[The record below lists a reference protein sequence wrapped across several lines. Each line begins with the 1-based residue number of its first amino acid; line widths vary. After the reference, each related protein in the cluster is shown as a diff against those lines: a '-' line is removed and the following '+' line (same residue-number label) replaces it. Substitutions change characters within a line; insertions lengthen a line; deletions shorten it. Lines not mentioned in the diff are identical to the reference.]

1 MRENQERPTS
11 SRPEPPPWFLSER
24 DHLSDSEVIVAVFRT
39 VLVLVILFAPSINQ
53 TYRFSPLAT
62 AGVIL
67 ASLYSLAAAIALY
80 RHFSFRF
87 QRPLVLI
94 VDMFLLT
101 FLIYFGGV
109 SKDPTQPHR
118 SQLFSLYQLLVIV
131 AAIWFKVAGA
141 LITAAVAS
149 FTYLLVLMLKQA
161 MDPWGPEFIE
171 LLSAQIPILF
181 LVAMLSGYLAE
192 AWDRERQRRLDA
204 QRELADY
211 RRNLELARDIQEIL
225 LPTSLPTLSGLDIGF
240 RWRMAEVAGGDY
252 YDVLQLPHNEVGFC
266 IADVAGKSTR
276 GQLRLPMFKFGLRA
290 CAHIYRTPAHTL
302 SRLNQMLYPEL
313 QPDMFISMAYAT
325 LDARRRKLLY
335 SNAGHV
341 PALLFHAAEG
351 EWEYV
356 RLPGTVLGVEPNLIY
371 SEHRFDFKPQD
382 CLILYTDG
390 LLDAIGPEGEEFG
403 SERLLAILQNHPAQ
417 TAQEL
422 ADYILSRL
430 AEYER
435 GHRRDDVTV
444 LVVRRI

>member
-1 MRENQERPTS
+1 MRKRKELQHSEGATS
-11 SRPEPPPWFLSER
+11 PRWPESESDR
-24 DHLSDSEVIVAVFRT
+24 LSDSEVIVAVFRT
-39 VLVLVILFAPSINQ
+39 VLVLVILVAPSVHQ
-53 TYRFSPLAT
+53 TYRFSPAAT
-62 AGVIL
+62 AGIIF
-67 ASLYSLAAAIALY
+67 ASIYSLGTAIALY
-80 RHFSFRF
+80 RHFTFRF

-94 VDMFLLT
+94 VDMLLLT
-101 FLIYFGGV
+101 FLIYFCGT

-141 LITAAVAS
+141 LITAAVSS
-149 FTYLLVLMLKQA
+149 FTYLLVLTLKQA
-161 MDPWGPEFIE
+161 LDPWSPEFIE

-211 RRNLELARDIQEIL
+211 RHNLELARDIQEIL
-225 LPTSLPTLSGLDIGF
+225 LPTSLPTLAGLDIGF

-266 IADVAGKSTR
+266 VADVAGKSTR

-302 SRLNQMLYPEL
+302 SRLNHMLYPEL
-313 QPDMFISMAYAT
+313 QPDMFISMAYGT

-351 EWEYV
+351 RWEWLH
-356 RLPGTVLGVEPNLIY
+356 LPGIVLGVEPNLVY
-371 SEHRFDFKPQD
+371 SEHRFDFKPRD
-382 CLILYTDG
+382 CLIFYTDG
-390 LLDAIGPEGEEFG
+390 LLEAIGPEGEEFG
-403 SERLLAILQNHPAQ
+403 AERLLAILQNHPAQ

-422 ADYILSRL
+422 ADYILSQL
-430 AEYER
+430 AEYEK

-444 LVVRRI
+444 LVVRRN